1 MTCSIFGALFVEQQL
16 LFRFNM
22 HSRLVI
28 LVTSLRLQRKSH
40 VECPLLRQQLQ
51 ALAEYRSLRLRV

>member
-16 LFRFNM
+16 LFHFNM

-28 LVTSLRLQRKSH
+28 LATKQF
-40 VECPLLRQQLQ
+40 
-51 ALAEYRSLRLRV
+51 AIAEKVSRGMPAAPSTAASAR